1 MEIEENSR
9 QNAFDLLQ
17 KTMNNQGLRQSILC
31 PQVLFQLQ
39 NMIFYFLHKLT

>member
-1 MEIEENSR
+1 MKTEENSR
-9 QNAFDLLQ
+9 QNVYDLLQ

-31 PQVLFQLQ
+31 PRVVFQLQ